1 MSQSGFH
8 IHYESPSLPLPE
20 PDIPEDYDFGDAFAD
35 HVDCGACATL
45 IIGADE
51 LRMTGG
57 KFMDLFDSS
66 VLMAEALRSLP
77 AEEPGGFRDASLN
90 LPSEMKVYSWLFS
103 HFVMWLPVIVFAT
116 DGAEVRVYTR
126 IRNEDRR
133 GPRLIILPHWGHED
147 PVIVPRLAVLEELRG
162 FVARYLDDLV
172 EAMPFIA
179 DDDKYREYRRRMA
192 TLRLEKPGA

>member
-116 DGAEVRVYTR
+116 DGAEVRVYTSSPW
-126 IRNEDRR
+126 RN
-133 GPRLIILPHWGHED
+133 PARLLAPGFSARARSRSAA
-147 PVIVPRLAVLEELRG
+147 VPGVPQA
-162 FVARYLDDLV
+162 
-172 EAMPFIA
+172 EA
-179 DDDKYREYRRRMA
+179 
-192 TLRLEKPGA
+192 TKPSSKRPSEVS